1 MFSALFD
8 LRSRPPLQRGA
19 IRAAVFFVVL
29 IPVTALF
36 DYIMGTPIEWSI
48 GRFVE
53 MGVASV
59 LYAALMHYFG
69 GGAPSSDQDQRAPTT
84 RSPR

>member
-1 MFSALFD
+1 MFSALFN
-8 LRSRPPLQRGA
+8 LRSQPPLQRGA
-19 IRAAVFFVVL
+19 IRAVVFFVVL
-29 IPVTALF
+29 IPVAALF
-36 DYIMGTPIEWSI
+36 DYIAGAPIEWSI

-59 LYAALMHYFG
+59 LYAVLMHYFG
-69 GGAPSSDQDQRAPTT
+69 GGAQSSDQDQRAPTT